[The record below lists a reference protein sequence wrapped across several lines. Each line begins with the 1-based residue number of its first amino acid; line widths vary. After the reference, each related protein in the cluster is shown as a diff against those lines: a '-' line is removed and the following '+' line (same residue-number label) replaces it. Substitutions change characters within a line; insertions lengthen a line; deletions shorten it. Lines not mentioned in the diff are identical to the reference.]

1 MMSMILRL
9 HELALRW
16 VLVSL
21 PVLLGALARPDRRRD
36 ERGDVPGWVFV
47 AVMSVGL
54 VTAIGAIAGDELQ
67 RMLRQALRSVG

>member
-16 VLVSL
+16 LAVTL
-21 PVLLGALARPDRRRD
+21 PALLRTATTGRRRD

-54 VTAIGAIAGDELQ
+54 VGVIGAVAETE
-67 RMLRQALRSVG
+67 LRSLLQQAIRSVR

>member
-9 HELALRW
+9 HEVALRL
-16 VLVSL
+16 LVVTL
-21 PVLLGALARPDRRRD
+21 PTLLRTVTTAGRRRD

>member
-1 MMSMILRL
+1 MMTMILRL
-9 HELALRW
+9 HEVAMRW

-21 PVLLGALARPDRRRD
+21 PALLGSVARTDRRRD

>member
-1 MMSMILRL
+1 MMSMLLRL
-9 HELALRW
+9 HAWTLRW
-16 VLVSL
+16 ALVTL
-21 PVLLGALARPDRRRD
+21 PALLRAGAARRD

>member
-1 MMSMILRL
+1 MTMILRL
-9 HELALRW
+9 HEVALRW

-21 PVLLGALARPDRRRD
+21 PALLGSIARVRRRRD